1 MTKTAF
7 NWGPLKKLI
16 LDKDVNEIII
26 DRAEDSLFATRKG
39 TQPGPKLKQA
49 ELNRIASSLMKLS
62 ADPKAYSGSL
72 SIGQLLISVILPPL
86 APEGPFIRIAKVPE
100 ESFGLDQLYEWKAM
114 TKTQLDYMKNL
125 MQTDQSVLLAGKAGS
140 GKTTFLNSM
149 LNELPKEFHLV
160 TIEQGGDLKLKRPRT
175 LRLTAP
181 NHTEKEMVELVKL
194 AGDSRGDYM
203 ALAYGQGAE
212 IYPFIELIREGFS
225 GIMCMAGENLF
236 ETLKRVEYKISAN
249 APWMTLE
256 DIRYAITQAFGHVI
270 FVGKESDNRR
280 AVQNLV
286 KLKFVDGEIKYE
298 SIQ

>member
-39 TQPGPKLKQA
+39 VQPGPKLKQID
-49 ELNRIASSLMKLS
+49 LNKLAGSLMKLS
-62 ADPKAYSGSL
+62 ADPKAL
-72 SIGQLLISVILPPL
+72 SCSISIDNLLISVILPPL

-100 ESFGLDQLYEWKAM
+100 ESYGIEKMVEWRSM
-114 TKTQLDYMKNL
+114 TQTQKDYLQNL
-125 MQTDQSVLLAGKAGS
+125 LNTDQSIILAGKAGS
-140 GKTTFLNSM
+140 GKTTFLNCF
-149 LNELPKEFHLV
+149 LNSIPKDYHLI
-160 TIEQGGDLKLKRPRT
+160 TIEQSGDLKLKRPRT

-181 NHTEKEMVELVKL
+181 HHTEKEMVELVKL

-212 IYPFIELIREGFS
+212 IYHFIELIREGFS
-225 GIMCMAGENLF
+225 GIICMAGENIF
-236 ETLKRVEYKISAN
+236 ETLKRIEYKISAN
-249 APWMTLE
+249 APWMTIE
-256 DIRYAITQAFGHVI
+256 DIRYAITQAFGHAV
-270 FVGKESDNRR
+270 FVGREGAGHR
-280 AVQNLV
+280 AVQNFV
-286 KLKFVDGEIKYE
+286 KLKFVDGEIKME